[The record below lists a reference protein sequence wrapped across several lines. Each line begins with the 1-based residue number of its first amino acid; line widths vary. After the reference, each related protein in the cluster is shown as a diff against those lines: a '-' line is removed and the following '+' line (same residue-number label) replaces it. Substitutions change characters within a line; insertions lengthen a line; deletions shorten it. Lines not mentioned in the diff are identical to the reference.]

1 MAEEIKL
8 IPITTTAGLQKFFQ
22 VSGLPEVKLKLTHI
36 GFGDAGY
43 VPSKDQTALKNEI
56 VRVPIAS
63 GKVFPSD
70 GYMDL
75 SALVP
80 EDVPEFWIKEIG
92 WYLEDGTLAFVWS
105 HPEVPIAWK
114 NKNLKLLAGISVRV
128 TDVPLDKI
136 EIVESN
142 PDLRLLYTEEFAQ
155 IAQMLTNHEVA
166 IVAIKEKADEAIAT
180 ANAIK
185 EELENVQV
193 PRITVLEER
202 ADQTEQNLLLE
213 QLTDQTVLARI
224 GEAITTLTNKL
235 NLVNTSKLQEVE
247 KEIDNLEKL
256 LQQVKDKVDS
266 DVVAGFQAEI
276 GNLKDQLDNL
286 KDSKADK
293 TYVDNTF
300 AKTSDL
306 EDYATKS
313 YVDDNFPTKTDFK
326 TAKRR
331 FSDTNQSL
339 GVGDSYLF
347 TFGSSVSEFKTPVT
361 LSKGAY
367 EIAIFID
374 YCEPDAKP
382 VLSFTDNEGNTHTYE
397 PIGNNLMDEDA
408 IIVFK
413 LLCGDESITIS
424 GLASYDITG
433 DGSGE
438 SNYSSFT
445 AHFKANGSTVKD
457 LIFKLTYTDS
467 EGKQKNASI
476 QGKLSITKLI

>member
-22 VSGLPEVKLKLTHI
+22 VSGLPEVRLKLTHI

-43 VPSKDQTALKNEI
+43 TPEKSQTSLKNEI
-56 VRVPIAS
+56 IRVPIAS

-75 SALVP
+75 SALLP
-80 EDVPEFWIKEIG
+80 EDAPEFWIREIG

-114 NKNLKLLAGISVRV
+114 NKNLKLLTGISVRV

-142 PDLRLLYTEEFAQ
+142 PDLKLLYTEEFAQ
-155 IAQMLTNHEVA
+155 ISRILTNHEIA

-180 ANAIK
+180 ANAVK
-185 EELENVQV
+185 EELENVHV

-202 ADQTEQNLLLE
+202 ADKTEENLLLE

-224 GEAITTLTNKL
+224 GQAITTLTEKL

-247 KEIDNLEKL
+247 EEIDRIEKL

-266 DVVAGFQAEI
+266 DVVAGFQKEI
-276 GNLKDQLDNL
+276 DSLKSQVDSL

-300 AKTSDL
+300 VKTTTL

-313 YVDDNFPTKTDFK
+313 YVDNNFTKTADFA
-326 TAKRR
+326 TSKRR
-331 FSDTNQSL
+331 FSDSSPTL
-339 GVGDSYLF
+339 RVGDSIVVEF
-347 TFGSSVSEFKTPVT
+347 DGTEAKVSSILGKGIYTVAVFVDDCHGNNGTPVIQITDNKGNVREFK
-361 LSKGAY
+361 
-367 EIAIFID
+367 AIGDGTIND
-374 YCEPDAKP
+374 DAFF
-382 VLSFTDNEGNTHTYE
+382 LFRLFCGNEGLT
-397 PIGNNLMDEDA
+397 
-408 IIVFK
+408 IV
-413 LLCGDESITIS
+413 GE
-424 GLASYDITG
+424 ASYDIDTSKG
-433 DGSGE
+433 FNST
-438 SNYSSFT
+438 YSSFNQ
-445 AHFKANGSTVKD
+445 HFGVDASTVKD
-457 LIFKLTYTDS
+457 ITFKVLDNNGS
-467 EGKQKNASI
+467 AISI
-476 QGKLSITKLI
+476 AGKLSITKLI

>member
-43 VPSKDQTALKNEI
+43 TPDRNQTSLKHEI
-56 VRVPIAS
+56 IRVPISS

-75 SALVP
+75 SALIP
-80 EDVPEFWIKEIG
+80 EDAPEFWIREIG

-114 NKNLKLLAGISVRV
+114 NKNLKLLVGISVRV

-180 ANAIK
+180 ANAVK

-276 GNLKDQLDNL
+276 DNLKDQVQNL

-300 AKTSDL
+300 AKTTDL

-313 YVDDNFPTKTDFK
+313 YVDDNFTKTSDFA
-326 TAKRR
+326 TSKRR
-331 FSDTNQSL
+331 FSDNSPTL
-339 GVGDSYLF
+339 RVGDSIVISF
-347 TFGSSVSEFKTPVT
+347 SGTEAKVSST
-361 LSKGAY
+361 LGKGIY
-367 EIAIFID
+367 ELAIFVD
-374 YCEPDAKP
+374 TPDTAGKP
-382 VLSFTDNEGNTHTYE
+382 VIEVQTKSDKLVCE
-397 PIGNNLMDEDA
+397 PIGNDYAHFNADA
-408 IIVFK
+408 AISAK
-413 LLCGDESITIS
+413 LFCGDEFLTLQGFTVYDDDTGGRSS
-424 GLASYDITG
+424 SYA
-433 DGSGE
+433 
-438 SNYSSFT
+438 SFT
-445 AHFKANGSTVKD
+445 QHKEINGSTVKA
-457 LIFKLTYTDS
+457 IVFKVLKSDGT
-467 EGKQKNASI
+467 AISI
-476 QGKLSITKLI
+476 SGRLSITKLI

>member
-136 EIVESN
+136 EITENN

-155 IAQMLTNHEVA
+155 IAQILTNHEVA
-166 IVAIKEKADEAIAT
+166 IVAVKDKAEQALET
-180 ANAIK
+180 ANDTK
-185 EELENVQV
+185 ERLEALLPYVSS
-193 PRITVLEER
+193 IDEKT
-202 ADQTEQNLLLE
+202 ADIENNLLLE

-276 GNLKDQLDNL
+276 DNLKDQVQNL
-286 KDSKADK
+286 
-293 TYVDNTF
+293 
-300 AKTSDL
+300 
-306 EDYATKS
+306 
-313 YVDDNFPTKTDFK
+313 
-326 TAKRR
+326 
-331 FSDTNQSL
+331 
-339 GVGDSYLF
+339 
-347 TFGSSVSEFKTPVT
+347 
-361 LSKGAY
+361 
-367 EIAIFID
+367 
-374 YCEPDAKP
+374 
-382 VLSFTDNEGNTHTYE
+382 
-397 PIGNNLMDEDA
+397 
-408 IIVFK
+408 
-413 LLCGDESITIS
+413 
-424 GLASYDITG
+424 
-433 DGSGE
+433 
-438 SNYSSFT
+438 
-445 AHFKANGSTVKD
+445 
-457 LIFKLTYTDS
+457 
-467 EGKQKNASI
+467 
-476 QGKLSITKLI
+476 